1 MKLKKFNLQYG
12 SQIFKSFADE
22 ARIRIMFLLYN
33 HEELCISDL
42 EHILDFTQ
50 TKTSRHISYLK
61 NAGLLNARKHDQWV
75 VYEIKE
81 EAMGIVS
88 QIFEFLDKDTQL
100 QKDDE
105 VYQVLSSN
113 RELSANK
120 RSNRFD

>member
-42 EHILDFTQ
+42 EHILEFTQ

-61 NAGLLNARKHDQWV
+61 NAGLLNAKKYDQWV

-81 EAMGIVS
+81 EAMIIVS
-88 QIFEFLDKDTQL
+88 QIFEFLDKDVQL
-100 QKDDE
+100 QKDNE
-105 VYQVLSSN
+105 VYEVLASN
-113 RELSANK
+113 RELSVNK
-120 RSNRFD
+120 RNKRFE